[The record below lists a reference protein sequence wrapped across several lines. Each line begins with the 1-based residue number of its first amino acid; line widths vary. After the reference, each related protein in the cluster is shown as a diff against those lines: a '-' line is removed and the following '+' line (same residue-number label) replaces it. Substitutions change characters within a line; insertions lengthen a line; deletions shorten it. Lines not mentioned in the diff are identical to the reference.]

1 MNEFLQFLQLR
12 ALIRVLLFY
21 KKSKNLLNIFIKKFS
36 HTANYIYL
44 KNMIISIN

>member
-12 ALIRVLLFY
+12 ALIRVFLFY

-36 HTANYIYL
+36 HTANYIDL
-44 KNMIISIN
+44 KNMIIIIN